1 MYQQIAPTQGIGDFD
16 VNIDGSLTGQ
26 NIVIGHGAKVIQVIQ
41 QVVAGMPA
49 LSTDYATRVEHFL
62 REYLGTDE
70 RPVPFGG
77 RADDLRLLD
86 NWIESKDSPSYLMLT
101 APAGRGKSALLVQW
115 HTQLLTRTE
124 LAVTFFPISVRFRT
138 NLAGIVFP
146 TLAARLAALH
156 SEQLTITPDTPME
169 VWREFLAAYLARP
182 LPDGRHHL
190 LMLDGIDEA
199 ADWQAT
205 ADLFPAMPPAGL
217 RVLVTARYLA
227 GDTDA
232 QPWLRRL
239 GWEAPGQAHTLELG
253 PLSQAGVT
261 EVLQRHIQTHDH
273 EDMWAAFA
281 RELHRL
287 SEGDPLLVRLYLEHL
302 REQRAEMVR
311 LQPED
316 LHTIRPGLAGYF
328 DRWWQ
333 DQRKLWGQHAPLR
346 EPAVQ
351 VVLNLLACALGPLS
365 QEALLALAPPESGL
379 STWILEETLLP
390 LQRFVLGDGRQQGYT
405 FSHPRLGQYFYEQLS
420 LRERQGAETRFLSW
434 GQQTITALNSNQMQ
448 PEQVPHYLIQYYGA
462 HLARAGASADA
473 LLALVSHGWQQAWEG
488 MEGAHAGFLDDTAR
502 AWWAAEQVD
511 EAAVANHQQAPYLG
525 DEVRCALCRASIN
538 SMAKHLPAG
547 LLLALVREGLW
558 TPTQGLAY
566 ARQAPDTR
574 QRAQVLV
581 ELACL
586 VKGSLQSELA
596 HEALK
601 AIQVMGNTVRRTEL
615 LAQLLPCLPHDLQQ
629 QQLRAALNTAR
640 ANTNLTERAQMLLAL
655 APVLASPFK
664 GQLVQEALDCAH
676 EIAHA
681 TNQARVFAALVP
693 FLPEATRGGFIQL
706 TLDAASTIED
716 EASRAEILATLAPE
730 VPEQFHRA
738 LLLATQA
745 IQSQLH
751 RVRILVALAPRL
763 ADEAKRQVFA
773 TVQAIRSRQD
783 RLPLLMALTAA
794 LPADTLQDVLK
805 ASRTIAYS
813 PDRARMLSALAPHL
827 PEQDQQQTWQ
837 LAWEAAKAI
846 THEANRARTMA
857 GLAPELGST
866 LRHQALREALQAV
879 RAIWD
884 TANRAQAVV
893 GLVPMLP
900 ETSQQEALA
909 FIQARSSGEEQV
921 KLLVSVA
928 SKLSTELR
936 QQVLPNVLAE
946 TLAIRSKE
954 ERLHLLAQLAPTL
967 PEPALRELF
976 SYAQGLKDEASRTA
990 LLIALAT
997 ALPNDLKQELLHAA
1011 RKLKHELNRAQAL
1024 VALAGSFSDEHKQ
1037 TWLEATLH
1045 AIRTIKNEMSQ
1056 ASLLATLAPGLP
1068 NELREQTF
1076 GAALDQALALRNESY
1091 RAQVLTRLAPA
1102 LPANLSQQM
1111 LSAVREISYEPDR
1124 ARVLAALVPALSG
1137 ELQQQVIQEALAATQ
1152 TIKEEGSKY
1161 ELLTGLATSLPG
1173 NLIEQLF
1180 ASILAM
1186 KQESR
1191 RIELLLGL
1199 APALPA
1205 ALLQQALPLI
1215 QAITNETKRAEALAA
1230 LSPHLA
1236 RLPAPVLYT
1245 FWSQVL
1251 RAGAQRTRRSL
1262 LADLAALFPVMTVL
1276 GGQAVADQIFQA
1288 SRDVGQWW
1296 P

>member
-1 MYQQIAPTQGIGDFD
+1 MYQQLAPTQGIGDID
-16 VNIDGSLTGQ
+16 VDGSLTGQ
-26 NIVIGHGAKVIQVIQ
+26 NIAIGHGARVIQVIQ

-77 RADDLRLLD
+77 RADDLRLL
-86 NWIESKDSPSYLMLT
+86 NKWIESKDSPPYLMLA

-115 HTQLLTRTE
+115 HTQLLARTE

-146 TLAARLAALH
+146 TLASRLAALH
-156 SEQLTITPDTPME
+156 GEQLTITPDTPLE

-190 LMLDGIDEA
+190 LLLDGLDEA

-205 ADLFPAMPPAGL
+205 ADLFPATPPAGL

-227 GDTDA
+227 GDTDVL
-232 QPWLRRL
+232 PWLRRL
-239 GWEAPGQAHTLELG
+239 GWETPGRAHTIELG

-261 EVLQRHIQTHDH
+261 EVLQRHIQTRDH

-287 SEGDPLLVRLYLEHL
+287 SEGDPLLVRLYLDHL
-302 REQRAEMVR
+302 REQRTEMVR

-420 LRERQGAETRFLSW
+420 LRERQAAEARFLSW
-434 GQQTITALNSNQMQ
+434 GQQTVAALNSGQME

-462 HLARAGASADA
+462 HLARADANADA
-473 LLALVSHGWQQAWEG
+473 LLALVSHGWQQVWEG
-488 MEGAHAGFLDDTAR
+488 IEGAHAGFLDDTAR
-502 AWWAAEQVD
+502 AWRAAEQAD
-511 EAAVANHQQAPYLG
+511 EAAVANSQPAPYLG

-566 ARQAPDTR
+566 ARQVPEAR

-586 VKGSLQSELA
+586 VEGSLQAELA

-601 AIQVMGNTVRRTEL
+601 AIQAMGNTVRRTEL

-629 QQLRAALNTAR
+629 QQLRAALDAAR
-640 ANTNLTERAQMLLAL
+640 ANTSLTDRSQMLLAL
-655 APVLASPFK
+655 APVLASPFNQ
-664 GQLVQEALDCAH
+664 QLIQEALDSAR
-676 EIAHA
+676 EIAHP
-681 TNQARVFAALVP
+681 THQARVFAALVP
-693 FLPEATRGGFIQL
+693 FLPEATRGSIIQL
-706 TLDAASTIED
+706 TLDVTSTIEG
-716 EASRAEILATLAPE
+716 ESSRAQILATLAPV
-730 VPEQFHRA
+730 VPDQFHRV

-745 IQSQLH
+745 IQSQPH
-751 RVRILVALAPRL
+751 RVRVLVALAPRL
-763 ADEAKRQVFA
+763 ADEMKRQVFA
-773 TVQAIRSRQD
+773 AVQAIRSRED
-783 RLPLLMALTAA
+783 RLPLLMALAA
-794 LPADTLQDVLK
+794 TLPADTLQGLFE
-805 ASRTIAYS
+805 ASGTIAYS
-813 PDRARMLSALAPHL
+813 PDRARLLSALAPHL
-827 PEQDQQQTWQ
+827 PEHLQHQAWQ

-857 GLAPELGST
+857 SLAPELGST

-884 TANRAQAVV
+884 TSNRTQAAV
-893 GLVPMLP
+893 GLVPMLS
-900 ETSQQEALA
+900 ETSQQEVLS
-909 FIQARSSGEEQV
+909 FIQTLSNGEERV
-921 KLLVSVA
+921 KLLVSIA
-928 SKLSTELR
+928 PILSTELR
-936 QQVLPNVLAE
+936 QQVLPNVLTE

-954 ERLHLLAQLAPTL
+954 ERLHLLAQLAPAL

-976 SYAQGLKDEASRTA
+976 GYAQGLKDEASRA
-990 LLIALAT
+990 SLLIALAPL
-997 ALPNDLKQELLHAA
+997 LPNDLKRDLLHYA
-1011 RKLKHELNRAQAL
+1011 RTLKHELNRAQVL
-1024 VALAGSFSDEHKQ
+1024 VALAGSFPDEHKQ
-1037 TWLEATLH
+1037 AWLEATLR

-1056 ASLLATLAPGLP
+1056 ASLLTTLAPGLP
-1068 NELREQTF
+1068 DELHDQTF

-1091 RAQVLTRLAPA
+1091 QAQVLTTLAPA
-1102 LPANLSQQM
+1102 LPANLSQKFA
-1111 LSAVREISYEPDR
+1111 SAAQEITYGPDR
-1124 ARVLAALVPALSG
+1124 ARVLAALVPALPD
-1137 ELQQQVIQEALAATQ
+1137 ELKEQVLQETLAAAQ
-1152 TIKEEGSKY
+1152 TIKEESSKY
-1161 ELLTGLATSLPG
+1161 ELLTGLAAHLPG
-1173 NLIEQLF
+1173 NLMEQLF

-1191 RIELLLGL
+1191 RVELLLGL

-1205 ALLQQALPLI
+1205 ALLQQVLPII
-1215 QAITNETKRAEALAA
+1215 QAITNESKRAEALAA

-1236 RLPAPVLYT
+1236 RLPAPMLCT
-1245 FWSQVL
+1245 FWNQVL
-1251 RAGAQRTRRSL
+1251 HTGAQRTRRSL
-1262 LADLAALFPVMTVL
+1262 LADLAALFPVITVL
-1276 GGQAVADQIFQA
+1276 GEHVAADQVFQ
-1288 SRDVGQWW
+1288 SIRDVGQWW